1 MMRADTGKNDVADEE
16 EERRKGGSESLECTV
31 VSMGT
36 MGYLRL
42 DARPRTMSP
51 TGLWL
56 SGLAWAVWGGAL
68 RVIGQC
74 DGRVEDATAVRS
86 PRLGER
92 PACPPPERWR
102 ST

>member
-1 MMRADTGKNDVADEE
+1 MHCGVDGYDGLSAARCEAKDNVPNGF
-16 EERRKGGSESLECTV
+16 V
-31 VSMGT
+31 VVW
-36 MGYLRL
+36 
-42 DARPRTMSP
+42 A
-51 TGLWL
+51 GLGCL
-56 SGLAWAVWGGAL
+56 GGAL